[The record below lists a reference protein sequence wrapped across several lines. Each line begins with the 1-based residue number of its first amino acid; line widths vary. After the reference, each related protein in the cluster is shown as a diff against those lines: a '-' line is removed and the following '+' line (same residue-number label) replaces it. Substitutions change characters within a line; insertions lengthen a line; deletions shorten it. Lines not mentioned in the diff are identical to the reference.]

1 MEVSKLRF
9 EPKEVVIIA
18 GAVVAY
24 FTQLNILI
32 GKIDNNNHKS
42 ELKFQGFEYR
52 ITTLENL
59 SKYAILPSSPKVPE
73 KPKENDN

>member
-18 GAVVAY
+18 GAAIAY
-24 FTQLNILI
+24 FTQLNILM
-32 GKIDNNNHKS
+32 GKIDNLNHKS

-52 ITTLENL
+52 ITALEYN
-59 SKYAILPSSPKVPE
+59 KEFIIPTSPKVPE
-73 KPKENDN
+73 KPKDE